1 MFAAPPTSAPSV
13 ETLDARPKQETHPA
27 GTRTP
32 IAGREARMHERKG
45 LAGQGG
51 HAPPGTSAALK
62 RRSHLGRPKKGAAAG
77 RKPVWR
83 RWKQRQ
89 SACSPCRQRRK
100 AHRQGAEAG
109 GRAQLARGG
118 GLRAPSAAARPEA
131 ARRPRTRKAGRTGR
145 KRAQNFPRC
154 ADDKPAA
161 QTPVAPAASAGRTNR
176 TPQQRD
182 RRRTREE
189 RTGARPKRQAHTS
202 APRYD
207 QGGDEPDRLRR
218 TLHPQA
224 RRRAERG
231 APLWAALAKWP
242 RPCRALAAA
251 RGRGFAVSWPGCPLS
266 RVFRVVVG

>member
-1 MFAAPPTSAPSV
+1 MAGSPVPWPSAPPMPARGRGRECERMFSCKPKHRRQAV
-13 ETLDARPKQETHPA
+13 LGRGRVARPLLRSPQSRTAAFGVRSAISDLVRA
-27 GTRTP
+27 GVWVWFKAPQSGEEQPGRT
-32 IAGREARMHERKG
+32 
-45 LAGQGG
+45 
-51 HAPPGTSAALK
+51 
-62 RRSHLGRPKKGAAAG
+62 
-77 RKPVWR
+77 
-83 RWKQRQ
+83 
-89 SACSPCRQRRK
+89 CSPCRQRRK

-131 ARRPRTRKAGRTGR
+131 ARRPRTCKAGRTGR

-251 RGRGFAVSWPGCPLS
+251 RGRGFAASWPACPLS
-266 RVFRVVVG
+266 HVLRPVVE